1 MNPLMKPTTQR
12 RIVRPP
18 PRCRARLSFAPK
30 AWLKLMWFCHA
41 GDTEVGGFGL
51 TAPGRP
57 LYVTDF
63 LTLPQEVTPISV
75 RFPDE
80 AVADFFDRNI
90 DRGLTPERFSRI
102 WVHTH
107 PGSSA
112 RPSMTDED
120 TFHSA
125 FGACDWSIM
134 AIVSRTGNTYARL
147 KFTAGPG
154 ANVRLGV
161 RVDWSRWPEELA
173 GLAACLDAM
182 IDEWQCEYAAHVQI
196 PALEA
201 VSKPADACGLL
212 DNGFDQNHG
221 SAITAFDHWNPHLPE
236 ELAWPN

>member
-1 MNPLMKPTTQR
+1 M
-12 RIVRPP
+12 
-18 PRCRARLSFAPK
+18 

-63 LTLPQEVTPISV
+63 FTLPQEVTAVSV

-80 AVADFFDRNI
+80 AVADFFDQQA
-90 DRGLTPERFSRI
+90 DRGLAPDRFARV
-102 WVHTH
+102 WLHTH

-120 TFHSA
+120 TFRAA
-125 FGACDWSIM
+125 FGSCDWSLM

-147 KFTAGPG
+147 RMAAGPS

-161 RVDWSRWPEELA
+161 TVDWAGWPVELA
-173 GLAACLDAM
+173 SQPGGLDPLIDQWHRDYVNHVRLPQLEPTISVADGFGAADM
-182 IDEWQCEYAAHVQI
+182 GWS
-196 PALEA
+196 PLEGGA
-201 VSKPADACGLL
+201 FS
-212 DNGFDQNHG
+212 NFDV
-221 SAITAFDHWNPHLPE
+221 WNPEHTE
-236 ELAWPN
+236 EMAWPK

>member
-1 MNPLMKPTTQR
+1 MPRQ
-12 RIVRPP
+12 IHRPP
-18 PRCRARLSFAPK
+18 FRRRLRLSFAPR

-63 LTLPQEVTPISV
+63 LTLPQETTMVSV

-90 DRGLTPERFSRI
+90 DRGLTPDRFARL
-102 WVHTH
+102 WLHTH
-107 PGSSA
+107 PGASA
-112 RPSMTDED
+112 MPSMTDED

-147 KFTAGPG
+147 KFAAGPG
-154 ANVRLGV
+154 ANIRLGV
-161 RVDWSRWPEELA
+161 HVDWARWPEEM
-173 GLAACLDAM
+173 ACPAVRLDTM
-182 IDEWQCEYAAHVQI
+182 IDDWIGEYAAHVHF
-196 PALEA
+196 PAME
-201 VSKPADACGLL
+201 VITQPADALGR
-212 DNGFDQNHG
+212 DIAIDQRNG
-221 SAITAFDHWNPHLPE
+221 SAFTEFDHWNPNQSE
-236 ELAWPN
+236 EIAWPN